1 MKRTGKKTYYA
12 IILLFAIFF
21 ILIFQT
27 GGGAFYRTAVSARAN
42 TSNFSSVLADLQ
54 KDSNFKLADYP
65 ENSKDYSI
73 QVLQIAESENS
84 NLYLYAYQPCQS
96 TYPLTATKINM
107 SLSETAD
114 DTRIYGLKQV
124 STWTVFCKYLV
135 EGVKVSSATERYY
148 NVTSIY
154 RNFIK
159 EVDNNTGTGNTTNE
173 KAYGVGQCWKVTTQG
188 DNVTYEML
196 KVNTVEIINP
206 FTGYIRRNK
215 NQSANEYF
223 QDSYYVAF
231 STNRDIEELLSASVE
246 YRIQDYFYKEN
257 NILGFDS
264 TEFWTKSTFS
274 NERPTQKDVYCD
286 EVTELQQDGFNL
298 FGIFDLNKKFSWKR
312 IQSSADFVQNAGAS
326 ASDNEQVKKLQWVL
340 MFDETSVYRYQSSGS
355 LVVRYEETGQVIDRV
370 TVLRLEFVENGTTY
384 NLGAVSDTVSKDHD
398 FSDKTDGAT
407 DGDNKQGFFAYIW
420 NCIVKLF
427 TGKASALEIFVAVLA
442 LVVVVVV
449 VVLLVKFIK
458 FVIKGLFK

>member
-1 MKRTGKKTYYA
+1 MNITNTKTFA
-12 IILLFAIFF
+12 RLLLALT
-21 ILIFQT
+21 LIFIIIQV
-27 GGGAFYRTAVSARAN
+27 GGGAVYRTAVSARAD

-65 ENSKDYSI
+65 ENSRDYSI
-73 QVLQIAESENS
+73 QVIQIAESENS
-84 NLYLYAYQPCQS
+84 NLYLYTYQPCQS
-96 TYPLTATKINM
+96 TYPLIATKINM

-159 EVDNNTGTGNTTNE
+159 DVDNNTGNSNITNE
-173 KAYGVGQCWKVTTQG
+173 KAFGVGQCWKVTTQG
-188 DNVTYEML
+188 NTVEYETL

-206 FTGYIRRNK
+206 FTSYIRRNK
-215 NQSANEYF
+215 NQSTNEYF

-231 STNRDIEELLSASVE
+231 STNRNIEELLSATVE

-274 NERPTQKDVYCD
+274 NARPTRKDVYCD
-286 EVTELQQDGFNL
+286 EVNELQQDGFNL
-298 FGIFDLNKKFSWKR
+298 FGIFNLNKKFSWQR

-326 ASDNEQVKKLQWVL
+326 ASDNEQIKKLQWVL

-355 LVVRYEETGQVIDRV
+355 LVLRYEETGQIIDQV

-384 NLGAVSDTVSKDHD
+384 NLGTVSDTVSKDHN
-398 FSDKTDGAT
+398 FSDKNDGEN
-407 DGDNKQGFFAYIW
+407 DGNNKQSFFAYIW

-427 TGKASALEIFVAVLA
+427 TGKASLVEIIVAVIVLIMVA
-442 LVVVVVV
+442 VV

>member
-1 MKRTGKKTYYA
+1 MNKTNTKTFVR
-12 IILLFAIFF
+12 LLLALT
-21 ILIFQT
+21 LIFIFIQV
-27 GGGAFYRTAVSARAN
+27 GGGAVNRPAVSARAN

-65 ENSKDYSI
+65 ENSRDYSI
-73 QVLQIAESENS
+73 QVIQIAESENS
-84 NLYLYAYQPCQS
+84 NLYLYTYQPCQS
-96 TYPLTATKINM
+96 TYPLIATKINM

-135 EGVKVSSATERYY
+135 ESVKVSSATEKYY

-159 EVDNNTGTGNTTNE
+159 DVDNNTGNSNITNE
-173 KAYGVGQCWKVTTQG
+173 KAFGVGQCWKVTTQG
-188 DNVTYEML
+188 NTVEYETL

-206 FTGYIRRNK
+206 FTSYIRRNK
-215 NQSANEYF
+215 NQSTNEYF

-231 STNRDIEELLSASVE
+231 STNRNIEELLSATVE

-274 NERPTQKDVYCD
+274 NARPTRKDVYCD
-286 EVTELQQDGFNL
+286 EVNELQQDGFNL
-298 FGIFDLNKKFSWKR
+298 FGIFNLNKKFSWQR

-326 ASDNEQVKKLQWVL
+326 ASDNEQIKKLQWVL

-355 LVVRYEETGQVIDRV
+355 LVLRYEETGQIIDQV

-384 NLGAVSDTVSKDHD
+384 NLGTVSDTVSKDHN
-398 FSDKTDGAT
+398 FSDKNDGEN
-407 DGDNKQGFFAYIW
+407 DGNNKQSFFAYIW

-427 TGKASALEIFVAVLA
+427 TGKASLVEIIVAVIVLIMVA
-442 LVVVVVV
+442 VV